1 MLRILRFGLP
11 ILWVLALLAGVPG
24 PISMVLVVGAG
35 AAWLIPRL
43 RTSGTA
49 PMTSRRSHA
58 SPLSSSFDTAP
69 SPDAGWTRFT
79 IHPARGKGPLTTLPG
94 FIGAAGASVGAVWL
108 VGRHFPYNASDTQ
121 EALLLLVAIAAF
133 VAANWAL
140 HRPYLSGYRATTK
153 APNAFDVGAAG
164 LRIAGTVLP
173 RASLLT
179 YTMRNPYSRATHQ
192 APVASVI
199 VCGTGAVGAAALVGS
214 AVGSGVA
221 QAAAI
226 QRAHLLD
233 RLATHGWILEVIDTR
248 GNAHRLS
255 GGMTEATLD
264 ALVHAI
270 QHHLGA

>member
-1 MLRILRFGLP
+1 MLRMLRFGLP
-11 ILWVLALLAGVPG
+11 VLGVLALLAGVPG
-24 PISMVLVVGAG
+24 PICVVLVVGAG
-35 AAWLIPRL
+35 AAWLIPWL
-43 RTSGTA
+43 RSSGTA
-49 PMTSRRSHA
+49 PTVAGRSPA
-58 SPLSSSFDTAP
+58 NPLQSSFETTP
-69 SPDAGWTRFT
+69 TSDAAWTHFT
-79 IHPARGKGPLTTLPG
+79 VHPARGKGPLTTLPG
-94 FIGAAGASVGAVWL
+94 FIGSAGASIGAVWL

-199 VCGTGAVGAAALVGS
+199 AGGTGAVGAAALVSS
-214 AVGSGVA
+214 AMGSGVA
-221 QAAAI
+221 QAAAL
-226 QRAHLLD
+226 QRAHLID

-248 GNAHRLS
+248 GNAHRLA

-264 ALVHAI
+264 ALIRAI
-270 QHHLGA
+270 QQHLGA